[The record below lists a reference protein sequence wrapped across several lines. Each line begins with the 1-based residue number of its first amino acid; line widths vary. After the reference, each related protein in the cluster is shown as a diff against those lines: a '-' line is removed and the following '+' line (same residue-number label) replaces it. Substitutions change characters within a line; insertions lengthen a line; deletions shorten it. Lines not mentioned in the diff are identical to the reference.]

1 MSTAG
6 DTAAIIIS
14 GGGESNPIVNAL
26 ARRRWISPRLASQSW
41 RLEGPNCPSQAKAL
55 AVTGAAVVPA
65 RCLVN
70 SPLGDG
76 LTGAQRGGPPLL
88 AVAVSIFSLLAT
100 GCDLRDS
107 FRSVVRGTL

>member
-1 MSTAG
+1 
-6 DTAAIIIS
+6 
-14 GGGESNPIVNAL
+14 
-26 ARRRWISPRLASQSW
+26 
-41 RLEGPNCPSQAKAL
+41 
-55 AVTGAAVVPA
+55 VVPA